1 MSELVKVNEAKE
13 LVVSLGDISRG
24 TGIKYDTIRKA
35 IETNYRE
42 LMSKI
47 PKGSF
52 KEKFSLTLTEEQS
65 YKILLILPNS
75 EKVLGFKFALVE
87 EFLRMREILRSGSM
101 VDEGLKKHIE
111 QFIPKGG
118 YLEENNKGEIKTK
131 PVRGYYKVD
140 KFSEHS
146 LLLNKKYQLQ
156 KRVNSLLRQEYE
168 LEIKMVDIELME
180 IENSINV
187 A

>member
-87 EFLRMREILRSGSM
+87 EFLRMREILRR
-101 VDEGLKKHIE
+101 E
-111 QFIPKGG
+111 Q
-118 YLEENNKGEIKTK
+118 
-131 PVRGYYKVD
+131 
-140 KFSEHS
+140 
-146 LLLNKKYQLQ
+146 
-156 KRVNSLLRQEYE
+156 
-168 LEIKMVDIELME
+168 
-180 IENSINV
+180 
-187 A
+187 